1 MKSIVRILAMLA
13 LLAAFV
19 GCDQLA
25 EQVTV
30 TLNKGLIS
38 NLPVGSEQTL
48 TATVTP
54 EEFSASVVW
63 SSDNEEVA
71 VVSKE
76 GVVTGVA
83 PGEAVITAKVGE
95 SSATCKVVVTA
106 VRPTSIELNMAEL
119 DLEVDAVFQL
129 EYELKPAFATADD
142 VQWSSTDPEVVTVE
156 NGLLTA
162 LSVGEAVITVKCND
176 NTLAATCQVRV
187 LGEVEEVS
195 VTAIEIASGVALYV
209 GGEMPLVWTVVPAN
223 ATNKNVEFSV
233 EGDCITVDEE
243 GKVTALKTGEAV
255 VTVSATDGSGVKAE
269 CNVTVTEDMSV
280 KAVIVKTPNGTDLQV
295 GQTLQLE
302 VSFMP
307 EDAQPVSVS
316 WTMSDEDYE
325 YAQVDQSGLMTGL
338 STENFLSDPNNDMS
352 PMEWKSVV
360 VTVTADGVSGFA
372 RVRVI
377 PKQPESILIDLPEN
391 GHIRIGDTWNF
402 NPRVLPEGLGYG
414 VTCSIM
420 EPGNRFTSDY
430 VVSPQLPGTLAAQF
444 AVASHENL
452 VYGLTR
458 HANVSVLPYWV
469 ESVSLPEHQ
478 NMEVGG
484 SIILSPEF
492 TSDVEGVQPTDKELK
507 WTSSDE
513 TKAVVD
519 NNGKV
524 TALAAGTVDITAT
537 TSGSWSVPSDQSPK
551 SVTCTVTITEPLIA
565 AKVGDF
571 YYSDGTVSSSL
582 QTEKTVIGIVLS
594 RDNATSTDK
603 KLPEECTHG
612 LVLAL
617 GEGYG
622 NWSSSYDAGKVNT
635 WAMDNGYQ
643 NTTGVYSYNWSYV
656 TNDFGKRLL
665 GHNNTSALRGYIAA
679 NGYTSGIIEALN
691 DYNDALAENN
701 ITWPETASELYI
713 PSIAEMDAIHENL
726 EVLNASLK
734 AAGGDEFVMDTADS
748 QNDSYWTTSENEVSS
763 GHAATI
769 NPFTGKLHGGVLKS
783 NAKKVRFIFAF

>member
-106 VRPTSIELNMAEL
+106 VRPTSIELNVPEL

-444 AVASHENL
+444 AVASHEHL

-469 ESVSLPEHQ
+469 ESVSLPEYQ

-492 TSDVEGVQPTDKELK
+492 ISDVEGVQPTDKELK
-507 WTSSDE
+507 WISSDE
-513 TKAVVD
+513 TKALVD

-551 SVTCTVTITEPLIA
+551 SATCTVTITEPLIA
-565 AKVGDF
+565 AKLGDF
-571 YYSDGTVSSSL
+571 YYSDGTISSTL
-582 QTEKTVIGIVLS
+582 LAEKTVIGIVLS

-603 KLPEECTHG
+603 KLPEKCTHG

-635 WAMDNGYQ
+635 WATDNGYQ
-643 NTTGVYSYNWSYV
+643 NTTGVYSSNWSYV
-656 TNDFGKRLL
+656 TNEFGKRLL

-679 NGYTSGIIEALN
+679 NGYTSGILEALN

-701 ITWPETASELYI
+701 IKWPETASELYI
-713 PSIAEMDAIHENL
+713 PSIAEMDAIHKNL

-734 AAGGDEFVMDTADS
+734 AAGGDEFVMDAVDS

-763 GHAATI
+763 GNAATI
-769 NPFTGKLHGGVLKS
+769 NPFTGELYGGVLKS
-783 NAKKVRFIFAF
+783 KAKKVRFIFAF

>member
-537 TSGSWSVPSDQSPK
+537 TSGSWSVPSDQSQK
-551 SVTCTVTITEPLIA
+551 SATCTVTITEPLIA
-565 AKVGDF
+565 AKLGDF
-571 YYSDGTVSSSL
+571 YYSDGTISSTL
-582 QTEKTVIGIVLS
+582 QSNKTVIGIVLS

-635 WAMDNGYQ
+635 WAIENGYDH
-643 NTTGVYSYNWSYV
+643 TVGVYYSYEYV
-656 TNDFGKRLL
+656 KNEYGNRLL
-665 GHNNTSALRGYIAA
+665 GYNNTSALKAYINN
-679 NGYTSGIIEALN
+679 NGYTSGILDALN